1 MLGAMSHVRLEVR
14 ELSGCAEAEMEITE
28 AIDIVLSELFTTRL
42 SFNVCITPHYYSRGV
57 DCSYLARLTRVIVQS

>member
-42 SFNVCITPHYYSRGV
+42 SFDLCITPHYY
-57 DCSYLARLTRVIVQS
+57 CSHLARLTRVIVLS